1 MSFTPY
7 IARDR
12 IFQRFLF
19 DFHIV
24 NETGKQ
30 WYDGSPS
37 QWMQEREWC
46 VDRLRDGMTVVDC
59 GAHHGMMSLIFAN
72 AVGPSGK
79 VFAYEALSSNA
90 RVIEQN
96 AALNGFSNI
105 IVRPVG
111 VGDSNS
117 AMTAD
122 YNSSNIVI
130 IPNSAGALENEN
142 GTVRIV
148 RLEDDLPEETKVDLL
163 KIDVEGYELNA
174 LRGMAKIL
182 LQRPT
187 IDLELHNFI
196 FADKIST
203 LQQIVSML
211 GPLNYTWELM
221 GEILD
226 KPIDLGR
233 TLDVE
238 RLVPFTNPHLL
249 GVAD

>member
-1 MSFTPY
+1 MSFAPY

-12 IFQRFLF
+12 TFQRFLF
-19 DFHIV
+19 DFYIV

-30 WYDGSPS
+30 WYDGSPN

-46 VDRLRDGMTVVDC
+46 VNRLREGMTVVDC

-72 AVGPSGK
+72 VVGPSGK

-90 RVIEQN
+90 RVIERN
-96 AALNGFSNI
+96 AALNGFRNI

-117 AMTAD
+117 AMTAH
-122 YNSSNIVI
+122 YNSSNIVVVQ
-130 IPNSAGALENEN
+130 NSAAAP
-142 GTVRIV
+142 GTEDAVVRMV
-148 RLEDDLPEETKVDLL
+148 RLEDDLPEETRVNLL
-163 KIDVEGYELNA
+163 KIDVEGHELNA

-182 LQRPT
+182 LQRPA

-203 LQQIVSML
+203 LKQIVSIL

-221 GEILD
+221 GEIID